1 MVKKRDNGNTK
12 SINSKGFHEG
22 DSRAR
27 KINAYTAYETCTE
40 QLSPFGGLLGL
51 IKFIDLVKLEEI
63 FESIYTCPQ
72 REPKLGDFRM
82 VVGILM
88 LLFIGFNRLWHFTY
102 IRLDA
107 MVCGFFQLALLP
119 AASTFWRY
127 VDSLGINQAESL
139 LNIMKVLRERVWL
152 LCGLRYER
160 IHLSTDTT
168 VTTLY
173 GHQQGGR
180 KGYNTRNQGKKGYR
194 PVLCFIDETREY
206 LIGKLRK
213 GETLSGEEVGKFIKR
228 IKTQLPGCV
237 KRVLFRGD
245 GEFFSWESVAA
256 CIETGFDYIIANKRS
271 RPPFDPT
278 LWYKP
283 KKRKAFE
290 YNSCV
295 YQPIGWETPCR
306 FVAMRFPKDLKAPV
320 GEPIQYELFEDDR
333 YSYRIFC
340 TSLYGKAH
348 KVVAQYDKRADVEN
362 LIGEAKREGLDAIP
376 SDKFKNNYAYFQI
389 VMLAYNIWRYFK
401 MMAQISDQR
410 NRSESL
416 TSPDAYSLQG
426 LADNHIRIARLR
438 LLLIAAKIV
447 YHANKDKVKYSIHD
461 MRTPGLMRFLNF
473 LDKARLKARPWAES
487 SLWPC
492 RFSLNN
498 A

>member
-1 MVKKRDNGNTK
+1 MVKKQKDINTK
-12 SINSKGFHEG
+12 SINSKGFHEQG
-22 DSRAR
+22 SRAR
-27 KINAYTAYETCTE
+27 KINASTIYERCSE

-51 IKFIDLVKLEEI
+51 IKFFDLVKFEEI
-63 FESIYTCPQ
+63 FHRHYLGPR
-72 REPKLGDFRM
+72 RETKLGNYRM

-139 LNIMKVLRERVWL
+139 LNIIRVLRERVWL
-152 LCGLRYER
+152 LCGMRYEK

-180 KGYNTRNQGKKGYR
+180 KGHNTRNRGKKGYR

-213 GETLSGEEVGKFIKR
+213 GETMSSEEVGKFIKR
-228 IKTQLPGCV
+228 IKSQLPGCV
-237 KRVLFRGD
+237 KKVLFRGD
-245 GEFFSWESVAA
+245 GEFFGWESVAA
-256 CIETGFDYIIANKRS
+256 CIEACFDYIIANKGS
-271 RPPFDPT
+271 HPPFDPNR
-278 LWYKP
+278 WYKP
-283 KKRKAFE
+283 GKRKPFE

-295 YQPIGWETPCR
+295 YQPIGWETSCR
-306 FVAMRFPKDLKAPV
+306 FVAMRFPKDLKSPID
-320 GEPIQYELFEDDR
+320 EPIQYELFEDDR
-333 YSYRIFC
+333 YTYRIFC
-340 TSLYGKAH
+340 TSLAGKAH
-348 KVVAQYDKRADVEN
+348 KVVVQYDKRADVEN
-362 LIGEAKREGLDAIP
+362 LVGEAKREGLDAIP

-401 MMAQISDQR
+401 MIAQISDQE
-410 NRSESL
+410 NRSESVR
-416 TSPDAYSLQG
+416 SANDSLQG

-438 LLLIAAKIV
+438 LLLIAAKVV
-447 YHANKDKVKYSIHD
+447 YHANKDRVKYSIHD

-473 LDKARLKARPWAES
+473 LDKARLKVRPWVEGN
-487 SLWPC
+487 LWPC